1 MTITN
6 YIQSE
11 LARIS
16 PEFIFHKEYETSE
29 VISWG
34 IYESPV
40 SLQNKQGLRFNCV
53 NIHIFRDFLY
63 AVSQGKIQKPESFD
77 DLFVAYMR
85 YLKIHIDRAIEKQC
99 DKKQVN
105 KT

>member
-1 MTITN
+1 MTVTD
-6 YIQSE
+6 YIRSE
-11 LARIS
+11 LAEIS
-16 PEFIFHKEYETSE
+16 PEFILWMEYETSE

-40 SLQNKQGLRFNCV
+40 SLQNKQGLSFNCV

-63 AVSQGKIQKPESFD
+63 AVSQGKIQKPESFN
-77 DLFVAYMR
+77 DLFVAYMQ
-85 YLKIHIDRAIEKQC
+85 YLKVHIDRAIEKQC